1 MFCLLRPGR
10 SCDEDGARYF
20 KIYWAQV
27 ETGLSCYGLSLLLKW
42 NYMAYK
48 KKKQEEET
56 VGFRPILLVLLYF
69 VCCWPIVP
77 GDREVTVGTTQHGF
91 SLASHRIFYSLNYYN
106 QIYTCSVEYSSF
118 LRFFIT
124 FFYLDGQPRHIQGFD
139 TFKKIYMYIY
149 IAQSVNNQ
157 SYSGILLSLGC
168 NVF

>member
-91 SLASHRIFYSLNYYN
+91 SLTASHRIFYSLNYYN

-118 LRFFIT
+118 LRFLLPSFTLMVNLDIYRVLTPLKKFIC
-124 FFYLDGQPRHIQGFD
+124 I
-139 TFKKIYMYIY
+139 YIY
-149 IAQSVNNQ
+149 RPECKQS
-157 SYSGILLSLGC
+157 ILFRHFTVLG
-168 NVF
+168 V